1 MLTNPHSACSFITHT
16 QVSSSDRLNDQSE
29 QGFTL
34 IELIVFIVVISLALT
49 GLFSVF
55 NQSMLNSIDPIIRV
69 RALEL
74 AQSKLDEVL
83 VRKFAENTPAGGVP
97 ACGSFDFRPPPLFVQ
112 APCTAIQGVVADPAR
127 DDVGDYNGENT
138 ADGGYAIAVVVS
150 EQGTELGLASDG
162 LARRVTVTVTMP
174 DAETLTLSGYKVN
187 F

>member
-1 MLTNPHSACSFITHT
+1 MQTDTCYLRDRIT
-16 QVSSSDRLNDQSE
+16 QSQQPNFERIKSQGE

-55 NQSMLNSIDPIIRV
+55 NQSMLNSVDPIIRV

-97 ACGSFDFRPPPLFVQ
+97 ACGSFDSGSPIV
-112 APCTAIQGVVADPAR
+112 ACTAIQGVAADPGR

-138 ADGGYAIAVVVS
+138 TDGGYAIAVVVS
-150 EQGTELGLASDG
+150 EQGTELGLASDA

-174 DAETLTLSGYKVN
+174 GAETLTLSGYKVN

>member
-1 MLTNPHSACSFITHT
+1 MQTDAPLLRDGLSKAPCPHFRRTRN
-16 QVSSSDRLNDQSE
+16 QRD

-49 GLFSVF
+49 GLFAVF
-55 NQSMLNSIDPIIRV
+55 NQSMLNSVDPIIRV

-83 VRKFAENTPAGGVP
+83 VRKFAENTPAGGIP
-97 ACGSFDFRPPPLFVQ
+97 ACGSFDSGPT
-112 APCTAIQGVVADPAR
+112 ACTAIQGVVADPAR

-138 ADGGYAIAVVVS
+138 TDGNYTIAVAVS
-150 EQGTELGLASDG
+150 EQGTELGLASDA

-174 DAETLTLSGYKVN
+174 GTETLSLSGYKVN

>member
-1 MLTNPHSACSFITHT
+1 MLTNPHSACSCITHT
-16 QVSSSDRLNDQSE
+16 QVSSCDRLNDQSE
-29 QGFTL
+29 KGFTL

-55 NQSMLNSIDPIIRV
+55 NQSMLNSVDPIIRV

-83 VRKFAENTPAGGVP
+83 VRKFAENTPAGGIP
-97 ACGSFDFRPPPLFVQ
+97 ACGSFDSGSPIV
-112 APCTAIQGVVADPAR
+112 ACTAIQGVAADPAR

-138 ADGGYAIAVVVS
+138 TDGNYTIAVAVS
-150 EQGTELGLASDG
+150 EQGTELGLASDA

-174 DAETLTLSGYKVN
+174 GSETLSLSGYKVN